1 MAENYFSS
9 YGGKQVMAEV
19 DSEGTNISEAL
30 ASINGKIP
38 ESASSSNKMATQAD
52 IAKVVPGEGL
62 YVGDRKIHPG
72 TKLYVEGF
80 PVDALDYEL
89 ARVYNSMLYN
99 RLTGIAAS
107 GTVTVGLWN
116 YDTKTYVAEEE
127 LSTDPDNPTV
137 INVAA
142 ADASDT
148 MEIHLKGNGIVDSIM
163 GSIV

>member
-1 MAENYFSS
+1 M
-9 YGGKQVMAEV
+9 
-19 DSEGTNISEAL
+19 
-30 ASINGKIP
+30 
-38 ESASSSNKMATQAD
+38 
-52 IAKVVPGEGL
+52 VPGEGL

-72 TKLYVEGF
+72 TKLYMEGF

-99 RLTGIAAS
+99 RLPGIAVS

-148 MEIHLKGNGIVDSIM
+148 MEIHLKVMAS
-163 GSIV
+163 STV